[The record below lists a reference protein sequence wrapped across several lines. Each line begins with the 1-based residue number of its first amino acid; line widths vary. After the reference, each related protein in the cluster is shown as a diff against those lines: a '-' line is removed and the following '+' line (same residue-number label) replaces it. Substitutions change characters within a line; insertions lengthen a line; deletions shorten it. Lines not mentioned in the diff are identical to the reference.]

1 MNHNIYNW
9 SAGKYFERNEVAKS
23 FSALMHDMW
32 NGTHRFVNPE
42 RFLVLNPLTNNNN
55 NVQCLL

>member
-1 MNHNIYNW
+1 MIYYAVNHKIT
-9 SAGKYFERNEVAKS
+9 AGRYFKSNEVAKS

-42 RFLVLNPLTNNNN
+42 RFLVLNL
-55 NVQCLL
+55 